1 MASWSRVISS
11 EAFGSAGIEL
21 ARTLGQAL
29 GNVDRLWV
37 SPGVKAFNRLC
48 RTARAKEMSGTIQ
61 TLAAQLGL
69 IFSLFQKTCD
79 LARSVMASDWDAV
92 FWHNVWV
99 GHGAGDGAELGWA
112 KKRWKVPLISV
123 HCWIQGTNTNRGSA
137 MS

>member
-99 GHGAGDGAELGWA
+99 GHGAGDGAE
-112 KKRWKVPLISV
+112 
-123 HCWIQGTNTNRGSA
+123 
-137 MS
+137 

>member
-1 MASWSRVISS
+1 
-11 EAFGSAGIEL
+11 
-21 ARTLGQAL
+21 
-29 GNVDRLWV
+29 
-37 SPGVKAFNRLC
+37 
-48 RTARAKEMSGTIQ
+48 MSGTIQ

-112 KKRWKVPLISV
+112 KKRWKVPLISM
-123 HCWIQGTNTNRGSA
+123 HC
-137 MS
+137 